1 MKKMHAMY
9 FNPTFPFFSASQVL
23 PTSLNSTCFPLF
35 KKQTKTKIK
44 KYIQKHK
51 NGNQSIQAKD

>member
-1 MKKMHAMY
+1 MKMHAIY
-9 FNPTFPFFSASQVL
+9 FNPFPNASQEL
-23 PTSLNSTCFPLF
+23 PTSLNSICFPLF
-35 KKQTKTKIK
+35 KNQTKTKIK